1 MEFTSYSEELDLQ
14 KYWLVIKRRWL
25 PATLTFASFL
35 ALGFYFSFQERVVYR
50 AESDILIKTDKSSEL
65 TGLRNNL
72 GQIDSVNNDPLST
85 EAQIISS
92 RPILEGA
99 INKLGIKDREGKPQD
114 IGLISSGLN
123 VKQITGTDILEISY
137 QGEDARLVAKVV
149 NSVVEAYI
157 ENDVFTNRS
166 EAVAAR
172 EFIEKQLPK
181 VEEAVNRAE
190 RQLRIFKEDNNIAN
204 LQGEAERTLTTIG
217 SLESQMAQTQ
227 ALLAD
232 TNAQYGTLRDQ
243 VDMNLDEAIAASAV
257 SQSNGVQQALTTL
270 QELQVQLADERSRLT
285 DGNPQIVSLQERE
298 AALNSVVQERIN
310 NTLGNKQ
317 AADDANLQMGNLQQ
331 GLIASFVDLEVRR
344 SGLVSQLETLR
355 QTHSSY
361 KKRLEVLPKLEER
374 QRELERQVQAAQST
388 YETLLKKLQ
397 ETKVAEQQNVGN
409 VRVISRAIKP
419 SGSMPTNSNLIVVA
433 GGSVGILMG
442 MALAFL
448 IDILDKSVKTV
459 KEAKELFGYT
469 MLGVIPSFD
478 KSGKIRPV
486 AVNSDLN
493 IPRVIA
499 RDMSQSPVR
508 EAYQM
513 LQANLKYLSS
523 DEKIKSIVVASSV
536 SGEGKSEVSANLAAS
551 MAQVGRRVLLV
562 DADMRQPIQHH
573 IWGLTNAVGLSNTLI
588 SEAEWHE
595 VTQEVMPGLD
605 VITSGVVPPNPVA
618 LLDSRRM
625 ARLVEVFSQNY
636 DYIIFDTPP
645 LVGLADTTILGK
657 MTDGMLLVVR
667 PGVVDSA
674 SASAAKEMVTRTNQK
689 LLGMV
694 ANGIAVN
701 NEPDS
706 YFFYKADKYSKRNQA
721 SLERV

>member
-1 MEFTSYSEELDLQ
+1 MEFTSYSEEIDLQ

-25 PATLTFASFL
+25 PATVTFAIFL
-35 ALGFYFSFQERVVYR
+35 GCGYFFSLRQKVLYR
-50 AESDILIKTDKSSEL
+50 AESDILIKSDKSSEL

-72 GQIDSVNNDPLST
+72 GKIDSVNNDPLST
-85 EAQIISS
+85 EKQIISS
-92 RPILEGA
+92 RPILEEA
-99 INKLGIKDREGKPQD
+99 IEILGIKDDDGQPKS
-114 IGLISSGLN
+114 IGLISSGLS
-123 VKQITGTDILEISY
+123 VKQITGTDILKISY
-137 QGEDARLVAKVV
+137 QGEDEKLVAEVV
-149 NSVVEAYI
+149 NSVVKAYI

-172 EFIEKQLPK
+172 EFIDNQLPK
-181 VEEAVNRAE
+181 VEEAVQEAE
-190 RQLRIFKEDNNIAN
+190 KKLRIFKEKNNIAN
-204 LQGEAERTLTTIG
+204 LQGEAERTLNTIG

-227 ALLAD
+227 AQLAD

-243 VDMNLDEAIAASAV
+243 VGMNLEEAIAASAV
-257 SQSNGVQQALTTL
+257 SQSNSVQQALATL

-285 DGNPQIVSLQERE
+285 EGNPQIVSLQERE
-298 AALNSVVQERIN
+298 EALNSVVQERIN
-310 NTLGNKQ
+310 NTLGNRQ
-317 AADDANLQMGNLQQ
+317 TANNANLQMGNLQQ
-331 GLIASFVDLEVRR
+331 GLIASFVDLEVQR

-355 QTHSSY
+355 NTHNLY
-361 KKRLEVLPKLEER
+361 KKRLEILPRLEER

-388 YETLLKKLQ
+388 YETLLNKLQ
-397 ETKVAEQQNVGN
+397 ETKVAEEQNVGN
-409 VRVISRAIKP
+409 VRIISEAIEP
-419 SGSMPTNSNLIVVA
+419 SGSIPTKSNLIVMA

-442 MALAFL
+442 LAVAFL

-486 AVNSDLN
+486 AVNSDLS

-573 IWGLTNAVGLSNTLI
+573 IWGLTNAIGLSNTLI
-588 SEAEWHE
+588 SEAEWDE

-605 VITSGVVPPNPVA
+605 VITAGVVPPNPVA

-674 SASAAKEMVTRTNQK
+674 SASAAKEMVTHTNQK